1 MKNQFFSM
9 MSRMKLI
16 NRWGL
21 MRNTRSENISE
32 HSLEVGMLAHALAVI
47 RNKRFGGSVSPERAA
62 LLAMFHDSTEIITGD
77 LPTPIKYFSP
87 DIRSAYCRVEDTA
100 KQHLLSMLPEEL
112 RDEYAPLLAPTEEEA
127 ELWQLVKAADKL
139 SALVKCL
146 EERQT
151 GNSDFQD
158 AEAACLKSI
167 EDMHIPEA
175 DYFLRE
181 FIPSYGLTLDE
192 QTV

>member
-32 HSLEVGMLAHALAVI
+32 HSLEVGMIAHALAVI
-47 RNKRFGGSVSPERAA
+47 RNKYFGGSVSPERAA

-77 LPTPIKYFSP
+77 LPTPIKYFSS

-100 KQHLLSMLPEEL
+100 KQYLLTMLPDEL

-139 SALVKCL
+139 SALIKCL

-167 EDMHIPEA
+167 EAMGIPEA
-175 DYFLRE
+175 DLFLRE